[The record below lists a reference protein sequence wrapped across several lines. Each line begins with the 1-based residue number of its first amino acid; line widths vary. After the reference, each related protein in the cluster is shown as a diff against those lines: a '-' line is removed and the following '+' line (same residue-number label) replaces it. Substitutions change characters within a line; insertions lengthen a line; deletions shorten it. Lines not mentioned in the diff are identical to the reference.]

1 MPTSPRRARRRGTP
15 KPPSVREVARSAGGR
30 DMPRQR
36 RSIKLKG
43 TFRAPAR
50 GTFALGGKST
60 QKRRSNL
67 RFENPL
73 RAFSCCLSCLLFPR
87 EHCAVQISPKCCI
100 VSAPLS
106 AAAFA
111 LKCRTVRFFNSRQ
124 ELFSNSGPWPPPTFA
139 ASRQRRDLIIAQ
151 PRRVFPKR
159 EGTHKPKAVGK
170 EDSVK
175 ETHQGFLSR
184 SVKKPIFALQKS

>member
-1 MPTSPRRARRRGTP
+1 MFIIIAIYAALSSVSGRTESSAPKSPLP
-15 KPPSVREVARSAGGR
+15 KEA
-30 DMPRQR
+30 
-36 RSIKLKG
+36 
-43 TFRAPAR
+43 FRAPAR

-73 RAFSCCLSCLLFPR
+73 RAFTCFLSCQNKPR
-87 EHCAVQISPKCCI
+87 ERCAVEISPKYCI
-100 VSAPLS
+100 VSASLF

-111 LKCRTVRFFNSRQ
+111 LKCGAVWFFVSWQ
-124 ELFSNSGPWPPPTFA
+124 DCLSNGGPWPPPTFA

-151 PRRVFPKR
+151 PPGEVSKG
-159 EGTHKPKAVGK
+159 EGTHRPKAVGK